1 MIIDLWISPRI
12 ASFMPEFAQHMKP
25 FVVLGRF
32 ASIASLFAVVGSAQ
46 ALQISTPN
54 SVVWLGRPF
63 EIDVSLLADA
73 PNEVA
78 ADCIS
83 VELFDGTNRIG
94 PSRIRVAASDLGDG
108 RKWRLSI
115 RSSQAI
121 EEPFV
126 RLIVRLNCRQNLTR
140 EFVLLS
146 EPFIE
151 RPSASIQRLAAPA
164 EKAEGV
170 GVAPVPD
177 RASLPQRTVPIDSS
191 PVVPTHQKKSVAPR
205 SGEGS
210 RSPVRPP
217 SAEERATPKAGAT
230 SSSHQPRL
238 KLQMLELPAADG
250 EPRLRAASDLL
261 TVPDEPGGERRKQ
274 ARALWQTL
282 NMTLEEIE
290 LQGARVQQLT
300 AQSERLQRE
309 LGQARAE
316 AAAWKQRAER
326 SAEREPWLLA
336 ALGALGL
343 VGAAFAGLWWRRR
356 EEASRALWWMPQEPT
371 TSDSTREQEAR
382 STGIAPGVETE
393 REEAGQNGAQE
404 RRNAEKPAPAAAV
417 LAEAP
422 GKVQPIPPT
431 PAGHAPDGPLAQ
443 ARELAPSVADASE
456 LVRAVKVDELLD
468 VEEEAE
474 FFISLGQYDQAIAA
488 LHRHMA
494 ENPAASALVYLDLL
508 GLYHRT
514 GRKDAYEALR
524 AKINATFN
532 AEAPAFED
540 YVEGGNG
547 LEACPRTLSRI
558 QSLWPSPK
566 VTGVIEE
573 SLFRP
578 HTDDAR
584 RFDLEAYKD
593 LLFLYAIAK
602 ELAKRDRAESPSSP
616 DRAPMVESQADFQ
629 PTRIQPLAAEPAVDP
644 VSSAPGDVPIIPA
657 SAHLGL
663 DIDLAA
669 LDLDPPTLASQAAAQ
684 PGALAEPDSTV
695 DSQAAKADAALDF
708 ELFLSE
714 NASKPGQNA

>member
-1 MIIDLWISPRI
+1 
-12 ASFMPEFAQHMKP
+12 
-25 FVVLGRF
+25 
-32 ASIASLFAVVGSAQ
+32 
-46 ALQISTPN
+46 
-54 SVVWLGRPF
+54 
-63 EIDVSLLADA
+63 
-73 PNEVA
+73 
-78 ADCIS
+78 
-83 VELFDGTNRIG
+83 
-94 PSRIRVAASDLGDG
+94 
-108 RKWRLSI
+108 
-115 RSSQAI
+115 
-121 EEPFV
+121 
-126 RLIVRLNCRQNLTR
+126 
-140 EFVLLS
+140 
-146 EPFIE
+146 
-151 RPSASIQRLAAPA
+151 
-164 EKAEGV
+164 
-170 GVAPVPD
+170 
-177 RASLPQRTVPIDSS
+177 
-191 PVVPTHQKKSVAPR
+191 
-205 SGEGS
+205 
-210 RSPVRPP
+210 
-217 SAEERATPKAGAT
+217 
-230 SSSHQPRL
+230 
-238 KLQMLELPAADG
+238 MLELPAADG

-309 LGQARAE
+309 LSQARAE
-316 AAAWKQRAER
+316 AATWKQRAERAER

-356 EEASRALWWMPQEPT
+356 EEASRALWWMPEEPT

-417 LAEAP
+417 LAEAQ

-524 AKINATFN
+524 AKFNATFN
-532 AEAPAFED
+532 AEAPAFDD

-547 LEACPRTLSRI
+547 LEAYPRTLSRI

-566 VTGVIEE
+566 VIGVIGLASSK
-573 SLFRP
+573 SLCSGRTPTTRDASISRPTKTCCFFTPLRRNWPRVAGPSRHLRRIERRWWSLRRTSSRLAFSLWLQSRRSTLCPARQGMYRSFR
-578 HTDDAR
+578 HR
-584 RFDLEAYKD
+584 RTSASTSILRPWISIHRHWR
-593 LLFLYAIAK
+593 LRRL
-602 ELAKRDRAESPSSP
+602 R
-616 DRAPMVESQADFQ
+616 SQERSQ
-629 PTRIQPLAAEPAVDP
+629 SRIQRWTRRRRK
-644 VSSAPGDVPIIPA
+644 
-657 SAHLGL
+657 
-663 DIDLAA
+663 
-669 LDLDPPTLASQAAAQ
+669 PTLRW
-684 PGALAEPDSTV
+684 T
-695 DSQAAKADAALDF
+695 
-708 ELFLSE
+708 LSC
-714 NASKPGQNA
+714 S